1 MAESPFTNREIQLMF
16 EQINDKLD
24 NIHQQTQRTNGRLL
38 KVEEK
43 ATSLEKEHITAKAYA
58 VAVSVFIGALVTVGN
73 FALRL
78 FT

>member
-16 EQINDKLD
+16 EQIDNKLD
-24 NIHQQTQRTNGRLL
+24 NIHRQTQRTNGRLL

-43 ATSLEKEHITAKAYA
+43 TTDLEKDHVAAKAYA
-58 VAVSVFIGALVTVGN
+58 VAASVLIGALVTVGN

>member
-16 EQINDKLD
+16 EQINNKLD

-38 KVEEK
+38 RVEEK
-43 ATSLEKEHITAKAYA
+43 TTELEKDHVAAKAYA
-58 VAVSVFIGALVTVGN
+58 VAISIFIGALVTVGN